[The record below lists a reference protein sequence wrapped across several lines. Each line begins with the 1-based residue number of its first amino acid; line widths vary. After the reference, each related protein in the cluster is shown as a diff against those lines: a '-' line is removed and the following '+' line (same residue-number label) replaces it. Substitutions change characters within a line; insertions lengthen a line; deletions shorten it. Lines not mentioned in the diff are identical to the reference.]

1 MNKTKYIPVEYS
13 PDRGRVGST
22 EKLFHG
28 AKFELRNCVV
38 VLGFI
43 LASVGGGCGYQFST
57 IGEGF
62 PKGVRT
68 VFVTTFVNTTR
79 DVGIEQEITSA
90 LRSEFRRRGE
100 IRLADR
106 LEDADAMLTGVVRSF
121 GSRIVSVNKND
132 EVLQFEL
139 SLVVD
144 MSLRRRSPDELLWRT
159 QGIRLVEV
167 YSGSRGAVVTTS
179 SAFKTGT
186 LNSRDVPQ
194 FTDIQLSET
203 LGYRARGQVVEQFA
217 RKLHQRLVEM
227 F

>member
-1 MNKTKYIPVEYS
+1 MNKTDPKIRNLRF
-13 PDRGRVGST
+13 DI
-22 EKLFHG
+22 
-28 AKFELRNCVV
+28 RNCVV
-38 VLGFI
+38 VLGI
-43 LASVGGGCGYQFST
+43 VLASVGGGCGYQFST
-57 IGEGF
+57 TGEGF
-62 PKGVRT
+62 PKDVRT
-68 VFVTTFVNTTR
+68 VFIAPFVNTTR
-79 DVGIEQEITSA
+79 DVGIDREITSA

-106 LEDADAMLTGVVRSF
+106 LEDADAILTGVVRYF
-121 GSRIVSVNKND
+121 GSRVAAVNRKD

-167 YSGSRGAVVTTS
+167 YSGSRGTVVTTS

-203 LGYRARGQVVEQFA
+203 LGYRARGQLVEQFA
-217 RKLHQRLVEM
+217 RKLHQRVVEM